1 MKRNLVMKYDEA
13 LLKIL
18 KNQHIIVFVDTL
30 DCLEQKYAESQRN
43 NNVISMCID
52 LPYSS
57 ISQIDFSENWSR
69 IPLLIFAYN
78 IGDYNL
84 LFSKLNT
91 IRSLDVRIFVSN
103 DSDTA
108 FTDLK
113 IMSSLGIDCGLKMK
127 TGITMDDD
135 SFLDLASYYYMSP
148 VPHATIEPFNYI
160 LRHLTDETSSGF
172 NGAYF
177 EDLSLFAH
185 IASIEDYKEQEQE
198 EQDILQ
204 LRFPDYY
211 QHFIDLDNCSKCPAF
226 KICDRK
232 MSNRLKSCQNTMSEV
247 YEYAEI
253 QNEISN
259 RNIPKRVC
267 QL

>member
-1 MKRNLVMKYDEA
+1 MKYDEA
-13 LLKIL
+13 MLKII
-18 KNQHIIVFVDTL
+18 KNQHIIVFVETL
-30 DCLEQKYAESQRN
+30 DNIEQKYAESQRN
-43 NNVISMCID
+43 NNVISMCVN
-52 LPYSS
+52 LPYTS
-57 ISQIDFSENWSR
+57 ISQIDFNENWSQ

-84 LFSKLNT
+84 LFSKLNI
-91 IRSLDVRIFVSN
+91 IRSLDVRLFVSN

-113 IMSSLGIDCGLKMK
+113 ILSSLGVDCGLKMN
-127 TGITMDDD
+127 TRTLMDDD
-135 SFLDLASYYYMSP
+135 SFLDLASYYFMSP

-160 LRHLTDETSSGF
+160 LRHLTVEASNGF

-177 EDLSLFAH
+177 EDSTLFAH
-185 IASIEDYKEQEQE
+185 ITSIDDYKEREKE
-198 EQDILQ
+198 EMDSLQ

-211 QHFIDLDNCSKCPAF
+211 QHFIDLDRCSKCSAF

-232 MSNRLKSCQNTMSEV
+232 MSNRLKNCENTMNEV
-247 YEYAEI
+247 YEYAEM